1 MKPKALYALAIV
13 AALFPTA
20 SLSQRRA
27 NKPSAIRAEAAVK
40 AEPAICAKLMA
51 DYEGASKKL
60 AYSQSEDAID
70 DSAPRTTMREMQ
82 NSNVMNQAQMTMD
95 LMKSAGCTMPT
106 FVPSA
111 SRYGLAS
118 LRCATALQGIK
129 TKHAVDRVEGKYVSY
144 PEPVECD
151 TATWK
156 PDTR

>member
-1 MKPKALYALAIV
+1 MQRKALYALAIA
-13 AALFPTA
+13 AALFPSA
-20 SLSQRRA
+20 SLSQRWA
-27 NKPSAIRAEAAVK
+27 SKPSAAKAAAVK
-40 AEPAICAKLMA
+40 AEPTICTKLMS

-60 AYSQSEDAID
+60 AYSQAEDAID
-70 DSAPRTTMREMQ
+70 NSAPRTTMREMQ
-82 NSNVMNQAQMTMD
+82 NSNVMNQAQMTMN

-151 TATWK
+151 TSTWK
-156 PDTR
+156 PDAR

>member
-1 MKPKALYALAIV
+1 MQPKALYTLAIA

-20 SLSQRRA
+20 SMSQRRTA
-27 NKPSAIRAEAAVK
+27 KPSAARAAAAK
-40 AEPAICAKLMA
+40 AEPAICAKLMS
-51 DYEGASKKL
+51 DYEDASKKL

-70 DSAPRTTMREMQ
+70 DSAPRTTMREVQ
-82 NSNVMNQAQMTMD
+82 NSNVMNQARMTMD

-118 LRCATALQGIK
+118 LHCATALQGIR